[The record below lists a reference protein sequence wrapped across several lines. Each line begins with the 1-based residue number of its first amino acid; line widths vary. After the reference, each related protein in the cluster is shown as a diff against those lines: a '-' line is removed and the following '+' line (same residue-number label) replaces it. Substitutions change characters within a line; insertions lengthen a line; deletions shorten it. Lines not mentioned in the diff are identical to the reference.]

1 MKTRITSA
9 VISDFRRIFII
20 TLGVVALLL
29 PSIGHAQETWTFDST
44 FQRTP
49 LRVTSESAYD
59 VKVLRSGKVLTY
71 SINGYLL
78 SGANGQRIG
87 ALVRMDPNTGAI
99 DPTWNPDP
107 TLTGLG
113 FAGVAEAPDGKIYY
127 ATALAGELANGSDPA
142 VNRLIR
148 LNTDGSRDTSFNSPI
163 FAIGSRFLAVQPDGK
178 IIVCSGGL
186 NLQGVPPAGSIV
198 QTVRLNTDGSLD
210 NTFQSPNFQSTATD
224 PPASVASGNYYD
236 AGVFG
241 NPVIDSATG
250 KIYFCGTFRFV
261 NGQPRKSIV
270 RCNADGTLDSSF
282 VPSGLIGGSTQLIAR
297 AMVLQAG
304 GKVVLGG
311 TNLRTAAGGFTR
323 YALLRFN
330 TDGTLDPAYTLV
342 PTTTSSGTAL
352 FPSYFGPRD
361 IQALPGGN
369 ILTSGER
376 VLRFL
381 PNGTLDSTF
390 ASLDYSSPFSANILV
405 ESFHFD
411 VDPNTG
417 AAYLKNPGPLYARL
431 GGVPVPGEITKLKA
445 DGTIDTQF
453 KSPVVEAENF
463 SPDVQIS
470 ASGAVYVSGSHTA
483 FGNTGNATIARLLAN
498 GTRDATYSLG
508 ALPFADKQSAGFA
521 LLPDNS
527 AYVIYASGSFN
538 GFYQFTNLARL
549 LPTGAIDTNFRLS
562 SALQTAF
569 SINAFDGN
577 DTAKSA
583 RADISSAPGG
593 RLYVFS
599 TGDQAT
605 VNANGNLKVTRIN
618 ADGTEDTGVPAL
630 GFSVGEVTRDAS
642 GNLTGGST
650 GYLNRLA
657 QTADGGFLVLA
668 SVAPFPTSTGNPYN
682 YQVIKLRADG
692 TRDSSFGPLS
702 ITSTAPAVLNF
713 PSLFDPVKGTI
724 SQPPNG
730 FYTAPGFP
738 VSKAAM
744 FPDGSFLLAG
754 DFRVN
759 GGSTNY
765 SLAKFTA
772 AGAFALFNPPVPGAE
787 NRAQP
792 TRPPRVN
799 NVRVAP
805 GGKIWVLGRFDTI
818 GGNPAP
824 GVARL
829 NSDGTLDTTF
839 SLTGVGYYD
848 SFGDPADVVF
858 ANRTTAYL
866 VGTFRRPGEALPFAV
881 TRIATPPIIT
891 SPLTATGIVGQQFTY
906 QFEAPG
912 ATSLGVTGLP
922 GGLSFN
928 AGLSAV
934 VGTPAAAGTFQAGL
948 SASNAAGTTTATLTI
963 TVQPAPSSGPVITS
977 STSATGRVGRAF
989 SFQVATTGGSP
1000 STRVSADVLPPG
1012 LSIDAITG
1020 LISGIPTAEGSSAVT
1035 LTVTDGNLTATSIL
1049 QLTFTADPALPVIV
1063 SSGTASVTTGQAFSY
1078 KIDAPA
1084 TSDPSDVTTY
1094 SLIGTLPTGLSFDPK
1109 TGTISGIFN
1118 GNPQNDG
1125 RPPAWKDLSGGIIS
1139 NVQLFATNSHGTSTI
1154 PLLFT
1159 LAPKGAVNISTR
1171 IAVGSGDNVLI
1182 GGFII
1187 TGNAPKQ
1194 VIIRAIGPSLSANGA
1209 RIPGALQDPTL
1220 ELHYGDTILGYND
1233 NWRDSQEN
1241 EIIAT
1246 QIPPT
1251 DEHESAMIATLIP
1264 GNYTAVLRGKDNTTG
1279 IAVVELYDLGTA
1291 SIDSA
1296 SKAQL
1301 AQISTR
1307 GTVLNDDNVMIG
1319 GFIVSGVSTKVI
1331 VRAIGPSLNG
1341 IVPGTLQDTMLE
1353 LHDGS
1358 GSLIFANDDWRTTQ
1372 EQQIKDTGVPPTDDR
1387 ESAIV
1392 ATLDPGNYTAIVRG
1406 KNGTTGVALVE
1417 VYGLQ

>member
-1 MKTRITSA
+1 
-9 VISDFRRIFII
+9 
-20 TLGVVALLL
+20 
-29 PSIGHAQETWTFDST
+29 
-44 FQRTP
+44 
-49 LRVTSESAYD
+49 
-59 VKVLRSGKVLTY
+59 
-71 SINGYLL
+71 
-78 SGANGQRIG
+78 
-87 ALVRMDPNTGAI
+87 
-99 DPTWNPDP
+99 
-107 TLTGLG
+107 
-113 FAGVAEAPDGKIYY
+113 
-127 ATALAGELANGSDPA
+127 
-142 VNRLIR
+142 
-148 LNTDGSRDTSFNSPI
+148 
-163 FAIGSRFLAVQPDGK
+163 
-178 IIVCSGGL
+178 
-186 NLQGVPPAGSIV
+186 
-198 QTVRLNTDGSLD
+198 
-210 NTFQSPNFQSTATD
+210 TD

-250 KIYFCGTFRFV
+250 KIYFCGTFKFV

-282 VPSGLIGGSTQLIAR
+282 VPTGLIGGSTQLIGR
-297 AMVLQAG
+297 AIVLQAG

-311 TNLRTAAGGFTR
+311 TNLRTAAGGSTR

-330 TDGTLDPAYTLV
+330 SDGTLDSTFTLF
-342 PTTTSSGTAL
+342 PTTTSSGVPLVPGYT
-352 FPSYFGPRD
+352 GPRD
-361 IQALPGGN
+361 IHPLPGGN
-369 ILTSGER
+369 ILTSDSR

-381 PNGTLDSTF
+381 PDGTPDSTF
-390 ASLDYSSPFSANILV
+390 TALNYSSALTANTSIGGY
-405 ESFHFD
+405 HFD
-411 VDPNTG
+411 VNPNTG
-417 AAYLKNPGPLYARL
+417 AVYLTNPGLLYTRL
-431 GGVPVPGEITKLKA
+431 GGVTVGNITKLKA

-453 KSPVVEAENF
+453 NSPVVESEDFA
-463 SPDVQIS
+463 PDLQIA
-470 ASGAVYVSGSHTA
+470 ASGAVYVSGSHTD
-483 FGNTGNATIARLLAN
+483 FGNTGNATIARLLGN

-508 ALPFADKQSAGFA
+508 ALPFADKQAVGFA
-521 LLPDNS
+521 LLPDSS
-527 AYVIYASGSFN
+527 AYVVYYSGSFN
-538 GFYQFTNLARL
+538 GSYSFTNLARL
-549 LPTGAIDTNFRLS
+549 LPTGAIDTSFRLS
-562 SALQTAF
+562 NALQTAF

-577 DTAKSA
+577 DIVKSA
-583 RADISSAPGG
+583 RAEISSAPGG
-593 RLYVFS
+593 RLYVFG

-630 GFSVGEVTRDAS
+630 GFPVGEVTRDAS

-692 TRDSSFGPLS
+692 SRDSSFGSLS

-713 PSLFDPVKGTI
+713 PALFDPVKGITL
-724 SQPPNG
+724 QPPNG

-754 DFRVN
+754 NFRVN

-792 TRPPRVN
+792 TRPPRVT

-805 GGKIWVLGRFDTI
+805 GGKIWVMGRFDTI
-818 GGNPAP
+818 GGSPAP

-839 SLTGVGYYD
+839 SLSGVGYYD
-848 SFGDPADVVF
+848 SFGDAADVVF

-866 VGTFRRPGEALPFAV
+866 VGTFRRPGEPMPFAV

-912 ATSLGVTGLP
+912 ASSMGVTGLP
-922 GGLSFN
+922 AGLSFN

-1020 LISGIPTAEGSSAVT
+1020 LISGIPIAEGSSAVT
-1035 LTVTDGNLTATSIL
+1035 LTVTNGNLTATSIL

-1063 SSGTASVTTGQAFSY
+1063 SSGTASVTAGQAFSY
-1078 KIDAPA
+1078 RIDAPA

-1125 RPPAWKDLSGGIIS
+1125 RPPTWKDLSGGIIS

-1194 VIIRAIGPSLSANGA
+1194 VILRAIGPSLKANGA
-1209 RIPGALQDPTL
+1209 PLPGTLQDPTL

-1246 QIPPT
+1246 EIPPT

-1341 IVPGTLQDTMLE
+1341 IVPGTVQDTVLE

-1358 GSLIFANDDWRTTQ
+1358 GSLIFSNDDWRTTQ
-1372 EQQIKDTGVPPTDDR
+1372 EQQIKDTGVPPTNDH

-1392 ATLDPGNYTAIVRG
+1392 ATLNPGNYTAIVRG